1 MLHNTSISLNY
12 SNFEPQ
18 SKYTH
23 TIIFSH
29 LNIQNDYLNSNRRG
43 MTERK
48 RKIKTE
54 HTKERKLAHKLKK
67 QSKAKQKF
75 HHNINFNWKF
85 LHYLVSG
92 TNGRTA
98 HREHKILF
106 IYIKNNGQTKPLCQL
121 SIDLANWMGL
131 SMKMNNK
138 KIELN
143 LPRFELNFRTVIFF
157 SVEIW
162 NYIEHNN
169 SSIVCI
175 SFAILPSK
183 FDHIFSFALV

>member
-1 MLHNTSISLNY
+1 MNDTKIAVKSEESGRGIKAIRLLHNTSISLNY

-75 HHNINFNWKF
+75 HHNINFN
-85 LHYLVSG
+85 
-92 TNGRTA
+92 
-98 HREHKILF
+98 
-106 IYIKNNGQTKPLCQL
+106 
-121 SIDLANWMGL
+121 
-131 SMKMNNK
+131 
-138 KIELN
+138 
-143 LPRFELNFRTVIFF
+143 
-157 SVEIW
+157 
-162 NYIEHNN
+162 
-169 SSIVCI
+169 
-175 SFAILPSK
+175 
-183 FDHIFSFALV
+183 